1 VCNPRHAYIFK
12 VLDPDMA
19 YLQHLVSEAAH
30 PCVLLE
36 QHELRLFDP
45 RVRGL
50 AQVEPLDF

>member
-1 VCNPRHAYIFK
+1 
-12 VLDPDMA
+12 MA
-19 YLQHLVSEAAH
+19 YLQHLVSEAGH

-36 QHELRLFDP
+36 QHGLRLFDP